1 MAKDSNKSKKRAST
15 ASTSSASLNGDPN
28 TDKVTIYTSDTLNRG
43 LLIERTEEILGK
55 KPFDWQ
61 IDAAAAVLCGE
72 DVVLD
77 VGTGCG
83 KSLCFSIPLVLN
95 DTDVALRITPL
106 TALMIDQAES
116 SKLQSIAL
124 CTTLPDH
131 VLDDI
136 RGKLQLSK
144 SVRMHA
150 EESKADLRF
159 LIPPDAAKPEDIP
172 ISLVYCNQRVK
183 CEDAVDRLRQWAQD
197 AEISDKCIAF
207 YHAKVGSKQK
217 RELER
222 QLAKGLIRILVCTD
236 AVGMGCDM
244 RNISRVVCWELPV
257 SFCALVQRIGRAGR
271 DFTIEAEGILIVSKA
286 VYESGVSEEEIG
298 EGLDDLG
305 SQEQT
310 EAENHSQEL
319 PMNVPNAEGVVID
332 EMGERMEQGSED
344 EIGDEPKAKGKEPA
358 KRRKKTNN
366 VFNSHEAKALT
377 SYMGTRGCRWKVWDN
392 FFRNSEKLKFPY
404 GDDLYRET
412 WLSKAPGQLKRGRKQ
427 TFSERSA
434 TTIRTA
440 LVTWRD
446 TVLIQHVYPNLVTIA
461 GSAILGDDVIDKIVA
476 SGIKLDSAEVFSRH
490 VRWAYGFDSITAKPN
505 ECGTMLLHKL
515 RAIYAA
521 VEDTETKELEKRQVN
536 LAEVIPPENFYAGP
550 SRRPQRQAAL
560 RAANNG
566 LDDGIEVDVETK
578 PQQGRGRGRGGRV
591 RGRRGGQRGKG

>member
-95 DTDVALRITPL
+95 NTDVALRITPL

-124 CTTLPDH
+124 C
-131 VLDDI
+131 I
-136 RGKLQLSK
+136 
-144 SVRMHA
+144 
-150 EESKADLRF
+150 
-159 LIPPDAAKPEDIP
+159 
-172 ISLVYCNQRVK
+172 
-183 CEDAVDRLRQWAQD
+183 
-197 AEISDKCIAF
+197 
-207 YHAKVGSKQK
+207 
-217 RELER
+217 
-222 QLAKGLIRILVCTD
+222 
-236 AVGMGCDM
+236 
-244 RNISRVVCWELPV
+244 
-257 SFCALVQRIGRAGR
+257 
-271 DFTIEAEGILIVSKA
+271 
-286 VYESGVSEEEIG
+286 YESGVSEEEIG

-392 FFRNSEKLKFPY
+392 FFRNSEKLQLNSPTVTTYTEKPGMRCCDRCHPERFPV
-404 GDDLYRET
+404 ET
-412 WLSKAPGQLKRGRKQ
+412 IRLSKAPGQLKRGRKQ

-560 RAANNG
+560 RA
-566 LDDGIEVDVETK
+566 V
-578 PQQGRGRGRGGRV
+578 
-591 RGRRGGQRGKG
+591 

>member
-95 DTDVALRITPL
+95 NTDVALRITPL

-124 CTTLPDH
+124 C
-131 VLDDI
+131 I
-136 RGKLQLSK
+136 
-144 SVRMHA
+144 
-150 EESKADLRF
+150 
-159 LIPPDAAKPEDIP
+159 
-172 ISLVYCNQRVK
+172 
-183 CEDAVDRLRQWAQD
+183 
-197 AEISDKCIAF
+197 
-207 YHAKVGSKQK
+207 
-217 RELER
+217 
-222 QLAKGLIRILVCTD
+222 
-236 AVGMGCDM
+236 
-244 RNISRVVCWELPV
+244 
-257 SFCALVQRIGRAGR
+257 
-271 DFTIEAEGILIVSKA
+271 
-286 VYESGVSEEEIG
+286 YESGVSEEEIG

-560 RAANNG
+560 RA
-566 LDDGIEVDVETK
+566 V
-578 PQQGRGRGRGGRV
+578 
-591 RGRRGGQRGKG
+591 

>member
-95 DTDVALRITPL
+95 NTDVALRITPL

-124 CTTLPDH
+124 CSETMAVHGAKTLYKHICSKKCREVYVSPELAISPGFRKHVLSKKKFYQRLRLVAIDEAHCISLWGGTFRPDYESLGLLRGRFPKHVPFMIASATLPDH

-144 SVRMHA
+144 SVRMVRVSNARPNIALSCRATKHA

-236 AVGMGCDM
+236 AVGM
-244 RNISRVVCWELPV
+244 V
-257 SFCALVQRIGRAGR
+257 SSGLVQ
-271 DFTIEAEGILIVSKA
+271 L
-286 VYESGVSEEEIG
+286 
-298 EGLDDLG
+298 
-305 SQEQT
+305 
-310 EAENHSQEL
+310 L
-319 PMNVPNAEGVVID
+319 PANGP
-332 EMGERMEQGSED
+332 Q
-344 EIGDEPKAKGKEPA
+344 
-358 KRRKKTNN
+358 
-366 VFNSHEAKALT
+366 H
-377 SYMGTRGCRWKVWDN
+377 
-392 FFRNSEKLKFPY
+392 
-404 GDDLYRET
+404 
-412 WLSKAPGQLKRGRKQ
+412 PG
-427 TFSERSA
+427 
-434 TTIRTA
+434 
-440 LVTWRD
+440 
-446 TVLIQHVYPNLVTIA
+446 
-461 GSAILGDDVIDKIVA
+461 
-476 SGIKLDSAEVFSRH
+476 
-490 VRWAYGFDSITAKPN
+490 
-505 ECGTMLLHKL
+505 M
-515 RAIYAA
+515 
-521 VEDTETKELEKRQVN
+521 
-536 LAEVIPPENFYAGP
+536 
-550 SRRPQRQAAL
+550 
-560 RAANNG
+560 
-566 LDDGIEVDVETK
+566 
-578 PQQGRGRGRGGRV
+578 
-591 RGRRGGQRGKG
+591 